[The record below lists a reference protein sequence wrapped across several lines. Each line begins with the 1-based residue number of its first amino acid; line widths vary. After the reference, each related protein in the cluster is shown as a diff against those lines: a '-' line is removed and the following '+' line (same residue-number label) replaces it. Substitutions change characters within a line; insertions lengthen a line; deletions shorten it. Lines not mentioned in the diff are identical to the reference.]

1 MQYEEDEMHQQLARL
16 LAYLVLPVLGLISI
30 AIILLIILL

>member
-16 LAYLVLPVLGLISI
+16 LAYLVLPALGLISI